1 MVIEDVGRHNT
12 LDKILGRSLLT
23 GQETRDHI
31 LLTTGRVSSEMLSKA
46 AHMGVPIVVSRTSP
60 TDLAVDLARQWQM
73 TLVGYVRGRSFNVYA
88 GEWRIADGA

>member
-1 MVIEDVGRHNT
+1 

-23 GQETRDHI
+23 GQETRDGI

-46 AHMGVPIVVSRTSP
+46 AHMGVPIVISRTSP
-60 TDLAVDLARQWQM
+60 TDLAVDLAREWQM
-73 TLVGYVRGRSFNVYA
+73 TLVGYVRRRSFNVYA